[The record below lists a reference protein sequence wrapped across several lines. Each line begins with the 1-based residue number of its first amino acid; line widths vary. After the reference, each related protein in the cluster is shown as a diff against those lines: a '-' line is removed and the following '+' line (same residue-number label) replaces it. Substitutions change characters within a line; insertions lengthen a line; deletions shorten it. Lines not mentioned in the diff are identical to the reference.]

1 MDAKK
6 IKEVAQAVAD
16 VSDAV
21 HNFQSIMNNGPA
33 DFYFEKLMGYYEG
46 CMKAAKFQV
55 GDSARLNQD
64 IEVSGGWSHC
74 GHFMK
79 KDAKVK
85 IKSVDYDPDEG
96 YSYHVTFKDE
106 TYMAEYDPKTYVKH
120 EKAIATPV
128 KPKHHFRFNEKYLV
142 GKNG

>member
-16 VSDAV
+16 VSDAMQT
-21 HNFQSIMNNGPA
+21 FQSVMGNGPA

-46 CMKAAKFQV
+46 CMKAAKFQI

-64 IEVSGGWSHC
+64 IKVSGGWSHC

-79 KDAKVK
+79 KGAKVK
-85 IKSVDYDPDEG
+85 IKSVDYDTDDG

-106 TYMAEYDPKTYVKH
+106 TYIAKYDPKTYVKY
-120 EKAIATPV
+120 ETPRETPV
-128 KPKHHFRFNEKYLV
+128 KEKHHFRFTEKYLS
-142 GKNG
+142 GKND